1 MVQENDQE
9 GDLRRQLIEMQ
20 KELATINMVDQFA
33 KYAKLERK
41 INRLKEELSKISK
54 NLDFLWNGFDLL
66 IEILCV
72 LAHIVAVVV

>member
-9 GDLRRQLIEMQ
+9 VDLRRQLIEMQ

-54 NLDFLWNGFDLL
+54 NLYF
-66 IEILCV
+66 
-72 LAHIVAVVV
+72 